1 MSILSVKNLEKKF
14 GDLTVLKN
22 ISFNI
27 NDGEIISIIG
37 SSGSGK
43 STLLRCMNQLETITS
58 GTITIDGK
66 TLVETKNG
74 APVYTGKDILKEI
87 LMETGFVFQNFNLFP
102 HYSVLRNVMEAP
114 VCVAGVPKKQAEEKA
129 RELLKKLGLETKA
142 DAYPCEL
149 SGGQSQRV
157 SIARALALEPKIL
170 FFDEPTSALDPEL
183 TGEVLKVIKSLTDLN
198 ITMVIVTHEMAFAKE
213 ISDRII
219 FMDKGVIIEDASP
232 DEVFSS
238 DNERTREFLGKYH
251 DVN

>member
-14 GDLTVLKN
+14 GDLTVLKD

-74 APVYTGKDILKEI
+74 TPVYAGKDVLKEI

-238 DNERTREFLGKYH
+238 ANERTREFLGKYH

>member
-14 GDLTVLKN
+14 GDLTVLKD

-74 APVYTGKDILKEI
+74 ALVYADKDILKEI

>member
-74 APVYTGKDILKEI
+74 EPVYAGKDILKEI

>member
-14 GDLTVLKN
+14 GDLTVLKD
-22 ISFNI
+22 ISFDI

-74 APVYTGKDILKEI
+74 TPVYAGKDVLKEI

-129 RELLKKLGLETKA
+129 RELLKKLGLEKKA

>member
-14 GDLTVLKN
+14 GNLTVLKD
-22 ISFNI
+22 ISFDI

-58 GTITIDGK
+58 GTITVDGK
-66 TLVETKNG
+66 TMVETKDG
-74 APVYTGKDILKEI
+74 TPVYAGKDVLKEI

-183 TGEVLKVIKSLTDLN
+183 TGEVLKVIKSLTDLH

-219 FMDKGVIIEDASP
+219 FMDKGLIIEDASP

-238 DNERTREFLGKYH
+238 SNERTREFLGKYH

>member
-74 APVYTGKDILKEI
+74 TPVYAGKDVLKEI

-238 DNERTREFLGKYH
+238 NNERTREFLGKYH

>member
-14 GDLTVLKN
+14 GNLTVLKD
-22 ISFNI
+22 ISFDI

-74 APVYTGKDILKEI
+74 TPVYAGKDVLKEI

>member
-14 GDLTVLKN
+14 GDLTVLKD
-22 ISFNI
+22 ISFDI

-74 APVYTGKDILKEI
+74 TPVYAGKDVLKEI

-183 TGEVLKVIKSLTDLN
+183 TGEVLKVIKSLTDLH

-238 DNERTREFLGKYH
+238 NNERTREFLGKYH

>member
-14 GDLTVLKN
+14 GDLTVLKD
-22 ISFNI
+22 ISFDI

-74 APVYTGKDILKEI
+74 TPVYAGKDVLKEI

-129 RELLKKLGLETKA
+129 IRVKCAVEAYHCPVDETELCIIIGNLFDNAIEAVKDLPDEQRQIDFSIQNPNGIFRIEMSNPYEDERRKVEHHYLTTKKENTEMHGLGLM
-142 DAYPCEL
+142 
-149 SGGQSQRV
+149 SVQ
-157 SIARALALEPKIL
+157 KIVEKYDGL
-170 FFDEPTSALDPEL
+170 
-183 TGEVLKVIKSLTDLN
+183 
-198 ITMVIVTHEMAFAKE
+198 ME
-213 ISDRII
+213 ISDTDNVFKVIVI
-219 FMDKGVIIEDASP
+219 FFVRGND
-232 DEVFSS
+232 
-238 DNERTREFLGKYH
+238 
-251 DVN
+251 